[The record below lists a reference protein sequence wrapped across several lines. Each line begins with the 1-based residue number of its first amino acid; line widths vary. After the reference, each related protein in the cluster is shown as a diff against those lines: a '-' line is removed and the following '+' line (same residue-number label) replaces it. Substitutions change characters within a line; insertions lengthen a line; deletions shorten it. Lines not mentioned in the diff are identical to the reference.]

1 MEQKTLSKWISLVLI
16 GAALIGFVIF
26 FVIVPVYGQS
36 LLRAYPEFS
45 NRFWPWLI
53 FLWLFAIPCYAAI
66 IVGLRI
72 SNRIGLDQSFSM
84 ENADSLKM
92 ISYLAAGDTLFF
104 ALGNC
109 ALLLLNMSHP
119 GVMVAALFI
128 SFIGFAIAI
137 ASAALSHL
145 VRKAAVMKE
154 ENDFTI

>member
-36 LLRAYPEFS
+36 LLRSYPEYS

-53 FLWLFAIPCYAAI
+53 FLWLFAVPCYWAI

-72 SNRIGLDQSFSM
+72 SSRIGQDQSFSM
-84 ENADSLKM
+84 ENADSLKL

-104 ALGNC
+104 MLGNVF
-109 ALLLLNMSHP
+109 LLFLNKSHP
-119 GVMVAALFI
+119 GVMIASLFV

-137 ASAALSHL
+137 AAAALSHL
-145 VRKAAVMKE
+145 VKKAAIMKE

>member
-1 MEQKTLSKWISLVLI
+1 MEQKTLSKWISFVLI
-16 GAALIGFVIF
+16 GAAFVGFFIF
-26 FVIVPVYGQS
+26 FVIVPMYGIS
-36 LLRAYPEFS
+36 LRTLYPEFS

-84 ENADSLKM
+84 ENADSLKL

-109 ALLLLNMSHP
+109 ALLILNMSHP

-128 SFIGFAIAI
+128 SFIGFAVAI

-145 VRKAAVMKE
+145 VRKAAVIKE

>member
-36 LLRAYPEFS
+36 LLRAYLEFS

-84 ENADSLKM
+84 ENADSLKL

-145 VRKAAVMKE
+145 VRKAAVIKE